1 MATTDQES
9 IGFAEVPEFHVE
21 IARQVDSALRA
32 RCVVVG
38 GDPGKRGKVVAASPD
53 LRVRGVEDGMRMA
66 EALSRAPEDAAWVLT
81 DMARAREASGL
92 LRAAVRE
99 EVEAVEVDGLAG
111 FFMHAPRDV
120 DAALAWAHRLRA
132 RVSDRT
138 GLPLR
143 IGVAP
148 ARFAARLSARETSR
162 EGIRVVAASDFEGWL
177 CTQPLERFPGVGPK
191 TAARLAELG
200 ATDIPGL
207 RTLGRER
214 LEVLLGSHGL
224 SLWQLASGE
233 DPRPLRVRRHPDSL
247 SREETLAGGPTD
259 REALEQA
266 IGRLAES
273 LERALRRDGL
283 SAGRVALR
291 LTGPDERA
299 LTRSAPLE
307 PSTSKAVALAEA
319 ARGLLERIELER
331 QHFRRAGLVL
341 RGLEA
346 SGAEDRQL
354 ELF

>member
-1 MATTDQES
+1 MVVTDQEF

-21 IARQVDSALRA
+21 IARQVDPALRA

-38 GDPGKRGKVVAASPD
+38 GDPDKRGKVVAASSE
-53 LRVRGVEDGMRMA
+53 LRVRGVEDGMGMA

-81 DMARAREASGL
+81 DMAWAREASGL

-111 FFMHAPRDV
+111 FFMHAPREV
-120 DAALAWAHRLRA
+120 DAAVAWAHRLRA
-132 RVSDRT
+132 RVSERT

-143 IGVAP
+143 VGVAP
-148 ARFAARLSARETSR
+148 ARFAARLSAAENARD
-162 EGIRVVAASDFEGWL
+162 GIRVVPPVDFEGWL
-177 CTQPLERFPGVGPK
+177 CAQPLERFPGVGPK

-200 ATDIPGL
+200 ATDVPGL
-207 RTLGRER
+207 RGLGRER

-224 SLWQLASGE
+224 ALWQLALGE

-247 SREETLAGGPTD
+247 SREEALDGGPTNLLS
-259 REALEQA
+259 LEQA

-283 SAGRVALR
+283 RAGRIALR
-291 LTGPDERA
+291 LTGPDERT
-299 LTRSAPLE
+299 LTRSGPLAPA
-307 PSTSKAVALAEA
+307 TSSALALANA
-319 ARGLLERIELER
+319 ARRLVERVELED
-331 QHFRRAGLVL
+331 HEFRRAGLVL

-346 SGAEDRQL
+346 LGVEDRQL